1 MLGSLPC
8 GTAQEGRQGTL
19 GMKFGIFDYIDDRGE
34 PPRKTF
40 EDRIALLQA
49 AEAAGFYGYHL
60 TEHHATPRSLAP
72 SPSVFL
78 AAAARETR
86 RIRLGTLLY
95 LLPLYHPLRLLE
107 ELCMLD
113 HLSGGRLDIGVGRG
127 ISPMEFDAYGID
139 FDRSSADFEH
149 AFNVLCLGF
158 TRDRI
163 DYQCDRYML
172 KDVPVVMR
180 SLQRPHPP
188 FWYGLRGEQGPIF
201 AARHGMHGVTLGPD
215 EKAGKMLATFRAH
228 WAAHAAEREANKS
241 PVRTPFC
248 GVMRAMF
255 IADSDA
261 EAERI
266 ARPAY
271 KRWFDSL
278 AWLWIERGSFPPIS
292 ISADYDQSK
301 AAGTLVVGNPAT
313 VGRILRQQAERI
325 GQNYLVLLL
334 AFGSLTHAQEMRSLA
349 LFKDEIMPQLALL
362 NEDAAHGAPALATA

>member
-1 MLGSLPC
+1 MFLSCGINFITRGLYTRSIFRKSAKSFCEGIDCRVKPDNDKGRVDAIVIRRRAQAMLGSLPC

-60 TEHHATPRSLAP
+60 TEHHATPLSLAP

-127 ISPMEFDAYGID
+127 VSPMEFEAYGVD
-139 FDRSSADFEH
+139 FNRSGEDFEH
-149 AFNVLCLGF
+149 VFNILCQGF

-163 DYQCDRYML
+163 NYHGGRFDFT
-172 KDVPVVMR
+172 DVPVVMKP
-180 SLQRPHPP
+180 LQRPHPP
-188 FWYGLRGEQGPIF
+188 LWYGLRGGQGPAF

-215 EKAGKMLATFRAH
+215 EKVAGMLATFRNE
-228 WAAHAAEREANKS
+228 WAAAAEERKRCAS
-241 PVRTPFC
+241 PVASPFC
-248 GVMRAMF
+248 GIMRAMF
-255 IADSDA
+255 IADK
-261 EAERI
+261 I
-266 ARPAY
+266 
-271 KRWFDSL
+271 
-278 AWLWIERGSFPPIS
+278 
-292 ISADYDQSK
+292 
-301 AAGTLVVGNPAT
+301 
-313 VGRILRQQAERI
+313 GRA
-325 GQNYLVLLL
+325 
-334 AFGSLTHAQEMRSLA
+334 
-349 LFKDEIMPQLALL
+349 
-362 NEDAAHGAPALATA
+362 